1 MLGLETCWGGLETV
15 TEEVAE
21 EVWKLLLT
29 HCPCLRPGGRA
40 ASEAWTCLDLPSSW
54 KQRFRPSL
62 LNCQFEACHGV
73 SLSQQAPR
81 VSESLVVMLFEE
93 AVEPLGG
100 VALLEELHH

>member
-1 MLGLETCWGGLETV
+1 MPEACLWIFPVTDSPGFAWICPVLGNG
-15 TEEVAE
+15 
-21 EVWKLLLT
+21 
-29 HCPCLRPGGRA
+29 
-40 ASEAWTCLDLPSSW
+40 
-54 KQRFRPSL
+54 FRPSL
-62 LNCQFEACHGV
+62 LNCPFEACHGV

>member
-1 MLGLETCWGGLETV
+1 M
-15 TEEVAE
+15 VAGC
-21 EVWKLLLT
+21 KLLT
-29 HCPCLRPGGRA
+29 HCPCFRPIPDGSA
-40 ASEAWTCLDLPSSW
+40 VTNQLPEAWV
-54 KQRFRPSL
+54 FRPNL
-62 LNCQFEACHGV
+62 LNCRFEACHGV